1 MQIFLAGI
9 MQGSKPEMAIHD
21 QSWRGPMRDVLLR
34 HFPEIP

>member
-1 MQIFLAGI
+1 

-34 HFPEIP
+34 HFPDADIYCHS